1 MKKTITLFILILF
14 CLKLSASVCPI
25 DTDKVIGPDA
35 PKDSVKLQEQSTENL
50 KFLTLP
56 DFSVAA
62 LPKNNFNLATTAHA
76 PADLNYS
83 IPVHHESDFGLL
95 AITYPDS
102 LSFSMLVKHSG
113 SLSIAD
119 SHLAENPNNQLRIK
133 NADSLRLLAILI
145 REDSIKSVIYR
156 TNKDSVKQHLA
167 TMSLDSL
174 KQQLKLPAADL
185 FKGQIYNEIATRYLA
200 YDTISNRM
208 TRVSYQSK
216 ALNYTMLA
224 LHQYSHFN
232 DTIGLR
238 ISFDHLVKVY
248 MSQRKYSQ
256 AKWFI
261 LQSNS
266 LSRAKN
272 DPANIIA
279 SLITLSTIKSELKD
293 YTLAMGDLNEAL
305 QIAQANHYQKTE
317 SEVLKN
323 FALLYSRLKNYP
335 KEEAV
340 LKKRDSLEESIR
352 KDEEAK
358 LTASLAQKDSIEKK
372 KADSVQIKKKVFTS
386 NTRKLYKGNSTRK
399 VASL

>member
-14 CLKLSASVCPI
+14 SLKVSALVCYS
-25 DTDKVIGPDA
+25 DTDKVLTPDA
-35 PKDSVKLQEQSTENL
+35 QKDSIKLQEQAAKNL
-50 KFLTLP
+50 RFLSFE
-56 DFSVAA
+56 DFSIASHAKNGFSLDAA
-62 LPKNNFNLATTAHA
+62 VSHS
-76 PADLNYS
+76 ADLNYS
-83 IPVHHESDFGLL
+83 VPVPHWGDFSLQ

-102 LSFSMLVKHSG
+102 LNFSMNTSHSAVLG
-113 SLSIAD
+113 IAD
-119 SHLAENPNNQLRIK
+119 SHLAENPDNKLRIR

-156 TNKDSVKQHLA
+156 ANKDSVKQHLV

-174 KQQLKLPAADL
+174 KQQLKLPAADM
-185 FKGQIYNEIATRYLA
+185 FKGQIYNEIATRYLD
-200 YDTISNRM
+200 YDTISNRT
-208 TRVSYQSK
+208 TRVSYQNK
-216 ALNYTMLA
+216 ALSYTMLA

-248 MSQRKYSQ
+248 MSQKKYSQ

-272 DPANIIA
+272 DPVNVIA
-279 SLITLSTIKSELKD
+279 SLITLSTIKSEQKD

-305 QIAQANHYQKTE
+305 QISQANHNKKTE

-323 FALLYSRLKNYP
+323 YALLYSRLKNYP
-335 KEEAV
+335 KEEAI

-358 LTASLAQKDSIEKK
+358 LTASLAAKDSAEKK
-372 KADSVQIKKKVFTS
+372 KADSIQVKKKVYTS
-386 NTRKLYKGNSTRK
+386 NTRKLSKSGSARK
-399 VASL
+399 VATL